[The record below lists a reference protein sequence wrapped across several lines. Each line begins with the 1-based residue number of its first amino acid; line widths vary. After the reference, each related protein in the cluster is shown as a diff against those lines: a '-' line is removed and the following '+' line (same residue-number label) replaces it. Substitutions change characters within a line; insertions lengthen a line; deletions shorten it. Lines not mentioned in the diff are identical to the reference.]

1 MAQHSKVKRFV
12 LPFSTIVGQEK
23 MKKALILNAINPQVG
38 GVLIRG
44 EKGTGKSTAVRAL
57 AELLPEIEVVR
68 GCPFNCNPR
77 DISEMCPYCREKV
90 LSNQQKGGKSPL
102 VLEKR
107 RIKVVDLPLGSTED
121 RVLGSLDIETAIK
134 EGKKS
139 LEPGILADV
148 NRGILYVDEINL
160 LDDHVVD
167 ILLDSATSGVNVV
180 EREGISF
187 SHPSRFILA
196 GTMNPEE
203 GDLRPQLLDR
213 ISLHV
218 PTEALHDVDDRV
230 QITLLRN
237 KFEKSPEK
245 FIKQYEAESENLKK
259 KIKKAQ
265 RALKKVSISERTMML
280 ICKMCRDLDVE
291 GHRPDIMLAK
301 TAMTLSAYNGSREVG
316 QEEIKQAADFVLPFR
331 IRKNPF
337 GEEETK
343 ENMFDDII
351 DRISEEMDNEP
362 PPMDNQD
369 RPDMEDTEDAQEVDG
384 KLHKIGKPV
393 EVPKDINKRKRDRT
407 LRSGSGK
414 RMKTLATG
422 RKGRYLKHRT
432 PKEDTTDIA
441 FDATV
446 RASAVHQK
454 QRKKNSKINH
464 ALIIKKEDLRE
475 KVRQSKVSTLI
486 VLAVDASGSMGVM
499 DRMESAKATVFSL
512 LMDAYQHR
520 DRVAMVAFRGKD
532 GHVLLPPTSGVD
544 LAKKLLVNLP
554 TGGKTPLGAGI
565 MKSLSLIKNEKRK
578 DPTVVPMLVMLT
590 DGRSNISIVEGAD
603 PMTEIK
609 KLGQTAQE
617 EGIHTIVIDSEVTKK
632 RKVLGFT
639 FEFAKDIAE
648 HFNAKY
654 LRLDQLNEVTIGNA
668 ITMEKN
674 LLMDTLQHPPL
685 SPLTKGGRKGG

>member
-1 MAQHSKVKRFV
+1 MAKSQFKRVVF
-12 LPFSTIVGQEK
+12 PFTAIVGQEK
-23 MKKALILNAINPQVG
+23 MKSALILNAINPQVG
-38 GVLIRG
+38 GVLVRG

-57 AELLPEIEVVR
+57 AELLPEIEVVK
-68 GCPFNCNPR
+68 GCPFNCNPK
-77 DISEMCPYCREKV
+77 DISEMCPHCREKV
-90 LSNQQKGGKSPL
+90 LSSQQGKGNGIKS
-102 VLEKR
+102 EKR
-107 RIKVVDLPLGSTED
+107 RIRVVDLPLGSTED
-121 RVLGSLDIETAIK
+121 RLLGSLDIETAIK

-148 NRGILYVDEINL
+148 HRGILYVDEINL

-187 SHPSRFILA
+187 AHPSRFILV

-203 GDLRPQLLDR
+203 GELRSQLLDR

-218 PTEALHDVDDRV
+218 PIEALHNVDERV
-230 QITLLRN
+230 KITLLRN
-237 KFEKSPEK
+237 RFEKNPEK
-245 FIKQYEAESENLKK
+245 FLEEYEPENEKLRK

-265 RALKKVSISERTMML
+265 KLLKDITIDERTRML
-280 ICKMCRDLDVE
+280 ICKMCKELDVE

-301 TAMTLSAYNGSREVG
+301 TAMTLVAYHGKKEIG
-316 QEEIKQAADFVLPFR
+316 QQEIKEAAEFILPFR

-337 GEEETK
+337 GEEEQR
-343 ENMFDDII
+343 ENIFDDII
-351 DRISEEMDNEP
+351 DQIADELDREP

-369 RPDMEDTEDAQEVDG
+369 DTELEDTEDAEEIEGRV
-384 KLHKIGKPV
+384 HKTGKPI
-393 EVPKDINKRKRDRT
+393 EVPKEINKRKRDRT
-407 LRSGSGK
+407 VRSGSGK
-414 RMKTLATG
+414 RMKTLSTG
-422 RKGRYLKHRT
+422 RKGRYLKPKI
-432 PKEDTTDIA
+432 PKEDTSDIA

-454 QRKKNSKINH
+454 SRKKNSKIRH

-499 DRMESAKATVFSL
+499 NRMEAAKGTVFSL

-520 DRVAMVAFRGKD
+520 DRVAMVVFKGKD
-532 GHVLLPPTSGVD
+532 GRILLPPTSGVE

-554 TGGKTPLGAGI
+554 TGGKTPLAAGI
-565 MKSLSLIKNEKRK
+565 MKALSLIKNEKRK
-578 DPTVVPMLVMLT
+578 DPTVVPMLVLIS
-590 DGRSNISIVEGAD
+590 DGRSNIAIVEGAD
-603 PMTEIK
+603 PMSEIE
-609 KLGQTAQE
+609 KLGTMAQE
-617 EGIHTIVIDSEVTKK
+617 GGVHSIVIDSEVTRQ
-632 RKVLGFT
+632 RKFVGFT

-648 HFNAKY
+648 YFNAKY
-654 LRLDQLNEVTIGNA
+654 FRLDKLNEVTLGNV

-674 LLMDTLQHPPL
+674 LLVETLQ
-685 SPLTKGGRKGG
+685 GRPAI

>member
-1 MAQHSKVKRFV
+1 MAKSQFKRVVF
-12 LPFSTIVGQEK
+12 PFTAIVGQEK

-38 GVLIRG
+38 GVLVRG

-77 DISEMCPYCREKV
+77 DISEMCPTCRDAILAAQDKPG
-90 LSNQQKGGKSPL
+90 KGGLKS
-102 VLEKR
+102 EKR
-107 RIKVVDLPLGSTED
+107 RIRVVDLPLGSTED
-121 RVLGSLDIETAIK
+121 RLLGSLDIETAIK
-134 EGKKS
+134 EGRKS

-148 NRGILYVDEINL
+148 HQGILYVDEINL

-187 SHPSRFILA
+187 AHPSRFILV

-203 GDLRPQLLDR
+203 GELRAQLLDR
-213 ISLHV
+213 ISLHI
-218 PTEALHDVDDRV
+218 PIEALHNVDQRV

-237 KFEKSPEK
+237 KFEKDPEK
-245 FIKQYEAESENLKK
+245 FLKEFEPANEK
-259 KIKKAQ
+259 LRRKIKRAQ
-265 RALKKVSISERTMML
+265 KLLNSIAISERIQLL
-280 ICKMCRDLDVE
+280 ICKMCKELDVE

-301 TAMTLSAYNGSREVG
+301 TALTLAAYHGKKEIG
-316 QEEIKQAADFVLPFR
+316 EKEIKEAAEFILPFR

-337 GEEETK
+337 GEEEQR
-343 ENMFDDII
+343 ENIFDDII
-351 DRISEEMDNEP
+351 DQIADELDREP

-369 RPDMEDTEDAQEVDG
+369 DTELEDTEDAEEIEG
-384 KLHKIGKPV
+384 KVHKTGKPV
-393 EVPKDINKRKRDRT
+393 EVPKEINKRKRDRT
-407 LRSGSGK
+407 VRSGSGK

-422 RKGRYLKHRT
+422 RKGRYLKPKI
-432 PKEDTTDIA
+432 PKEDTSDIA

-454 QRKKNSKINH
+454 QRKKNSRVSH

-486 VLAVDASGSMGVM
+486 VLTVDASGSMGVM
-499 DRMESAKATVFSL
+499 NRMEAAKGTVFSL

-520 DRVAMVAFRGKD
+520 DRVAMVAFKGKD
-532 GHVLLPPTSGVD
+532 GHILLPPTSGVE
-544 LAKKLLVNLP
+544 LAKKMLVNLP
-554 TGGKTPLGAGI
+554 TGGKTPLAAGI
-565 MKSLSLIKNEKRK
+565 MKALSLIKNEKRK
-578 DPTVVPMLVMLT
+578 DPTVVPMLVLIS

-603 PMTEIK
+603 PMAEIE
-609 KLGQTAQE
+609 KLGTMAQE
-617 EGIHTIVIDSEVTKK
+617 EGVHSIVIDSEVT
-632 RKVLGFT
+632 RKNKFVGFT
-639 FEFAKDIAE
+639 FEFAKDISE
-648 HFNAKY
+648 FFNAKY
-654 LRLDQLNEVTIGNA
+654 FRLDKLNEVTLGNV

-674 LLMDTLQHPPL
+674 LLVDALQGK
-685 SPLTKGGRKGG
+685 TNT

>member
-1 MAQHSKVKRFV
+1 MAQNSKVKRVVFPFV
-12 LPFSTIVGQEK
+12 TIVGQEK

-57 AELLPEIEVVR
+57 AELLPEIKVVQ
-68 GCPFNCNPR
+68 GCPFNCDPE

-90 LSNQQKGGKSPL
+90 LESSQNRELKALKTENRPT
-102 VLEKR
+102 R
-107 RIKVVDLPLGSTED
+107 VVDLPLGSTED

-167 ILLDSATSGVNVV
+167 ILLDSATAGVNVV

-187 SHPSRFILA
+187 SHPARFILV

-237 KFEKSPEK
+237 KYEKSPEK
-245 FIKQYEAESENLKK
+245 FLKQHDEESEKLKK

-265 RALKKVSISERTMML
+265 KALKKVSISERTMML
-280 ICKMCRDLDVE
+280 ICKMCKDLDVE

-301 TAMTLSAYNGSREVG
+301 TAMTLAAYNGKKEIG
-316 QEEIKQAADFVLPFR
+316 QEEIKEAADFVLPFR

-337 GEEETK
+337 GEEEAK

-351 DRISEEMDNEP
+351 DQISDELDNEP

-369 RPDMEDTEDAQEVDG
+369 QPDLEDTEDAEEVEG
-384 KLHKIGKPV
+384 KLHKIGKPID
-393 EVPKDINKRKRDRT
+393 VPKDINKRKRDRT

-414 RMKTLATG
+414 RMKTLSTG
-422 RKGRYLKHRT
+422 RKGRYLKHKT
-432 PKEDTTDIA
+432 PKGDTTDIA

-446 RASAVHQK
+446 RSSAVHQK
-454 QRKKNSKINH
+454 QRKKNSKSSH

-475 KVRQSKVSTLI
+475 KVRQSRVSTLI
-486 VLAVDASGSMGVM
+486 VLNVDASGSMGVM

-512 LMDAYQHR
+512 LMDAYQNR
-520 DRVAMVAFRGKD
+520 DRVSMVAFRGKD
-532 GHVLLPPTSGVD
+532 GHILLPPTSGVD
-544 LAKKLLVNLP
+544 LAKKLLTNLP
-554 TGGKTPLGAGI
+554 TGGKTPLAAGI
-565 MKSLSLIKNEKRK
+565 MKSLSIIKNEKRK
-578 DPTVVPMLVMLT
+578 DPTIVPMLVMLT

-603 PMTEIK
+603 PMSEIE

-617 EGIHTIVIDSEVTKK
+617 EGVHTIVIDSEVTKK
-632 RKVLGFT
+632 RKVLGFN

-668 ITMEKN
+668 ITMEKD
-674 LLMDTLQHPPL
+674 LLMDALQHPPL
-685 SPLTKGGRKGG
+685 SPLTKGGRI

>member
-1 MAQHSKVKRFV
+1 MAKTQFKRVVF
-12 LPFSTIVGQEK
+12 PFTAIVGQEK

-38 GVLIRG
+38 GVLVRG

-68 GCPFNCNPR
+68 ACPFNCNPR
-77 DISEMCPYCREKV
+77 DIAEMCPTCRDAILTAQDKPG
-90 LSNQQKGGKSPL
+90 KGGLKRD
-102 VLEKR
+102 KR
-107 RIKVVDLPLGSTED
+107 RIRVVDLPLGSTED
-121 RVLGSLDIETAIK
+121 RLLGSLDIETAIK

-148 NRGILYVDEINL
+148 HRGILYVDEINL

-187 SHPSRFILA
+187 SHPSRFILV

-203 GDLRPQLLDR
+203 GELRAQLLDR
-213 ISLHV
+213 ISLHI
-218 PTEALHDVDDRV
+218 PIEGLQNVDERV

-237 KFEKSPEK
+237 KFEKGPEK
-245 FIKQYEAESENLKK
+245 FLREFEQENEKLRR

-265 RALKKVSISERTMML
+265 KLLTTITISERTQML
-280 ICKMCRDLDVE
+280 ICKMCKELDVE

-301 TAMTLSAYNGSREVG
+301 TALTLAAYNGKKEIG
-316 QEEIKQAADFVLPFR
+316 EKEIKEAAEFILPFR

-337 GEEETK
+337 GEEEQR
-343 ENMFDDII
+343 ENIFDDII
-351 DRISEEMDNEP
+351 DQIADELDREP

-369 RPDMEDTEDAQEVDG
+369 DTELEDTEDAEEVEG
-384 KLHKIGKPV
+384 KVHKTGKPI
-393 EVPKDINKRKRDRT
+393 EVPKEINKRKRDRT
-407 LRSGSGK
+407 VRSGSGK

-422 RKGRYLKHRT
+422 RKGRYLKPKI

-454 QRKKNSKINH
+454 HRKKNSRVSH

-486 VLAVDASGSMGVM
+486 VLTVDASGSMGVM
-499 DRMESAKATVFSL
+499 NRMEAAKGTVFSL

-520 DRVAMVAFRGKD
+520 DRVAMVAFKGKD
-532 GHVLLPPTSGVD
+532 GHILLPPTSGVE
-544 LAKKLLVNLP
+544 LAKKMLVNLP
-554 TGGKTPLGAGI
+554 TGGKTPLAAGI
-565 MKSLSLIKNEKRK
+565 MKALSLIKNERRK
-578 DPTVVPMLVMLT
+578 DPTVVPMLVLLS

-603 PMTEIK
+603 PMAEIE
-609 KLGQTAQE
+609 KLGTMAQE
-617 EGIHTIVIDSEVTKK
+617 EGVHSIVIDSEVTKK
-632 RKVLGFT
+632 NKFVGFT

-648 HFNAKY
+648 FFNAKY
-654 LRLDQLNEVTIGNA
+654 FRLDKLNEVTLGNV

-674 LLMDTLQHPPL
+674 FLVDALQGK
-685 SPLTKGGRKGG
+685 SV

>member
-1 MAQHSKVKRFV
+1 MAKSTFKRVVF
-12 LPFSTIVGQEK
+12 PFSAIVGQEK

-38 GVLIRG
+38 GVLVRG

-77 DISEMCPYCREKV
+77 DISEMCPSCRETV
-90 LSNQQKGGKSPL
+90 LSQQDSGGKKGLKSD
-102 VLEKR
+102 KR
-107 RIKVVDLPLGSTED
+107 RIRVVDLPLGSTED
-121 RVLGSLDIETAIK
+121 RLLGSLDIETAIK

-148 NRGILYVDEINL
+148 HRGILYVDEINL

-167 ILLDSATSGVNVV
+167 ILLDSATSGTNVV

-187 SHPSRFILA
+187 AHPSRFILV

-203 GDLRPQLLDR
+203 GELRAQLLDR
-213 ISLHV
+213 ISLHI
-218 PTEALHDVDDRV
+218 PIEALHDVDERV

-237 KFEKSPEK
+237 KFEKDPEK
-245 FIKQYEAESENLKK
+245 FLQEFEPENEKLRK

-265 RALKKVSISERTMML
+265 RLIQNVTMGDRTQML
-280 ICKMCRDLDVE
+280 ICKMCKELDVE

-301 TAMTLSAYNGSREVG
+301 TALTLAAYNGRKEVG
-316 QEEIKQAADFVLPFR
+316 EKEIKEAAEFILPFR

-337 GEEETK
+337 GEEEQRDQI
-343 ENMFDDII
+343 FDDII
-351 DRISEEMDNEP
+351 DQIADELDREP

-369 RPDMEDTEDAQEVDG
+369 DTELEDTEDAEEVEG
-384 KLHKIGKPV
+384 KVQRVGKPV

-407 LRSGSGK
+407 VRSGSGK

-422 RKGRYLKHRT
+422 RKGRYLKPKI

-446 RASAVHQK
+446 RASAIHQK
-454 QRKKNSKINH
+454 HRKKNSKISH

-486 VLAVDASGSMGVM
+486 VLTVDASGSMGVM
-499 DRMESAKATVFSL
+499 NRMEAAKGTVFSL

-520 DRVAMVAFRGKD
+520 DRVAMVAFKGKD
-532 GHVLLPPTSGVD
+532 GHILLPPTSGVE
-544 LAKKLLVNLP
+544 LAKKMLVNLP
-554 TGGKTPLGAGI
+554 TGGKTPLAAGI

-578 DPTVVPMLVMLT
+578 DPTVVPMLVLIS

-603 PMTEIK
+603 PMGEIE
-609 KLGQTAQE
+609 KLGTMAQE
-617 EGIHTIVIDSEVTKK
+617 EGIHSIVIDSEVTKK
-632 RKVLGFT
+632 NKFVGFT

-648 HFNAKY
+648 FFNAKY
-654 LRLDQLNEVTIGNA
+654 FRLDKLSEVTLGNV

-674 LLMDTLQHPPL
+674 LLVDALQ
-685 SPLTKGGRKGG
+685 GRPS

>member
-1 MAQHSKVKRFV
+1 MAKSQFKRVVF
-12 LPFSTIVGQEK
+12 PFTSIVGQEK

-38 GVLIRG
+38 GVLVRG

-57 AELLPEIEVVR
+57 AELLPEIEVVK

-77 DISEMCPYCREKV
+77 DISEMCPHCREKV
-90 LSNQQKGGKSPL
+90 LSSQSGKGKNGIKI
-102 VLEKR
+102 EKR
-107 RIKVVDLPLGSTED
+107 RIRVVDLPLGSTED
-121 RVLGSLDIETAIK
+121 RLLGSLDIETAIK
-134 EGKKS
+134 EGRKS

-148 NRGILYVDEINL
+148 HRGILYVDEINL

-187 SHPSRFILA
+187 AHPSRFILI

-203 GDLRPQLLDR
+203 GELRSQLLDR
-213 ISLHV
+213 IALHI
-218 PTEALHDVDDRV
+218 PIEALHNVDERV
-230 QITLLRN
+230 KITLLRN
-237 KFEKSPEK
+237 KFEKNPEK
-245 FIKQYEAESENLKK
+245 FLEEYEPENEKLRK

-265 RALKKVSISERTMML
+265 KLLKDIAIDERTRML
-280 ICKMCRDLDVE
+280 ICKMCKELDVE

-301 TAMTLSAYNGSREVG
+301 TAMTLGAYHGKKEIG
-316 QEEIKQAADFVLPFR
+316 QQEIKEAAEFILPFR

-337 GEEETK
+337 GEEEQR
-343 ENMFDDII
+343 ENIFDDII
-351 DRISEEMDNEP
+351 DQIADELDREP

-369 RPDMEDTEDAQEVDG
+369 DTELEDTEDAEEIEG
-384 KLHKIGKPV
+384 KVHKMGKPI
-393 EVPKDINKRKRDRT
+393 EVPKDINKRKRDRIV
-407 LRSGSGK
+407 RSGSGK
-414 RMKTLATG
+414 RMKTLSTG
-422 RKGRYLKHRT
+422 RKGRYLKPKI

-454 QRKKNSKINH
+454 HRKKNSKIRH

-499 DRMESAKATVFSL
+499 NRMESAKGTVFSL

-520 DRVAMVAFRGKD
+520 DRVAMVAFKGKD
-532 GHVLLPPTSGVD
+532 GHILLPPTSGVE

-554 TGGKTPLGAGI
+554 TGGKTPLAAGI
-565 MKSLSLIKNEKRK
+565 LKALSLIKNEKRK
-578 DPTVVPMLVMLT
+578 DPTVVPMLVLIT

-603 PMTEIK
+603 PMSEIE
-609 KLGQTAQE
+609 KLGTMAQE
-617 EGIHTIVIDSEVTKK
+617 EGVHSIVIDSEVTRQ
-632 RKVLGFT
+632 RKFVGFT
-639 FEFAKDIAE
+639 FEFAKDISE
-648 HFNAKY
+648 YFGAKY
-654 LRLDQLNEVTIGNA
+654 FRLDKLNEVTLGNV

-674 LLMDTLQHPPL
+674 LLVETLQ
-685 SPLTKGGRKGG
+685 GRKAN